1 MEKIELHLSY
11 EVYEADELSVED
23 QNLLK
28 YALEATRNAY
38 APYSHF
44 YVGAAVRLKDGSI
57 IIGNNQE
64 NAAYPSGICAERN
77 ALFHVGALGKGN
89 CIDSIAIRARTD
101 SLILNQPVFPCG
113 ACRQVMLEY
122 EQINNQPIKVFMQ
135 GETGKVLVANGIENF
150 LLPLVFKLIQ

>member
-1 MEKIELHLSY
+1 MEKIELHLNY
-11 EVYEADELSVED
+11 EVYEVHELGEEE
-23 QNLLK
+23 QMLLK
-28 YALEATRNAY
+28 QALEATQNSY

-44 YVGAAVRLKDGSI
+44 YVGAAVKLIDGSI
-57 IIGNNQE
+57 IVGNNQE

-89 CIDSIAIRARTD
+89 QIECIAIRAKTD
-101 SLILNQPVFPCG
+101 SIILNQPIFPCG

-122 EQINNQPIKVFMQ
+122 EQMGKQPIKVLMQ

-150 LLPLVFKLIQ
+150 LLPLVFKLIK